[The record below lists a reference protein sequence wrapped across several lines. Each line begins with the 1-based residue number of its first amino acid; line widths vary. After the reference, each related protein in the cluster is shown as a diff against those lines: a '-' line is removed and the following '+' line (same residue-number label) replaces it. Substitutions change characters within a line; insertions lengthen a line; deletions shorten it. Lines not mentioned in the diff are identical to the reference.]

1 MSKTSRKQT
10 LYHSCKITTSKNCCF
25 YCISKNTA
33 NCLVNSQWCRQ
44 PRIPVTVEVALE
56 ATVEVSFKFIS
67 SEWNHL
73 HNHLKYLL
81 KIVIISC
88 KMGIQYQ
95 KRPKYIT
102 TFSSTYPCV
111 SVRPLC
117 PCFSPTGC
125 CVDLFFSCKYHH
137 QLSFPNTVLSWL
149 YFTRTHLILFL
160 SRTQLWVTVTSSQ
173 STFVTYTRL

>member
-102 TFSSTYPCV
+102 TFSSICPFV
-111 SVRPLC
+111 SVFQSHPGKKWQIILHI
-117 PCFSPTGC
+117 F
-125 CVDLFFSCKYHH
+125 LNWIF
-137 QLSFPNTVLSWL
+137 
-149 YFTRTHLILFL
+149 LFL
-160 SRTQLWVTVTSSQ
+160 NFLISDMQKIINWQLLTH
-173 STFVTYTRL
+173 YC